1 MSEILH
7 KGDYFTTFDLTSGYH
22 HIEIHPEHHK
32 FLGFEWTFEDVSTR
46 SFQFCV
52 LPFGLASA
60 CYVFTKILRP
70 FTKRWRGRGI
80 KAIIYIDDKIAAS
93 QSFEIAKFVS
103 ELVRHDLFSAG
114 FVINSEKSNVN
125 PKTKRKWLG
134 TGHKH

>member
-46 SFQFCV
+46 YFQFCV

-114 FVINSEKSNVN
+114 FVINSEKSNFN
-125 PKTKRKWLG
+125 PKTKEKWLG